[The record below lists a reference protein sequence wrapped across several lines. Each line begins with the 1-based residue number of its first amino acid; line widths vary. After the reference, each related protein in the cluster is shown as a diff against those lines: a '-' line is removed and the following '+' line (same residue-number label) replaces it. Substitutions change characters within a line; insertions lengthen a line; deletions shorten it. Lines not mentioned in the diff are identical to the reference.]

1 MEQQTKRYGISLAV
15 TILCHVGAAL
25 CLGMAG
31 FLFLKP
37 PVSQEPIEIVLNTG
51 EGQAGSGQKAL
62 PSPLEET
69 AEMDQSLST
78 QEEELTA
85 EDVTENFPIMEKQE
99 DPVAEEVFQRATLP
113 DTKASSSASGTEM
126 ATSPSGTGSGSGS
139 GEGDATGQGA
149 GEGGGSGQGQGDG
162 EGSGS
167 QSGVPVTPP
176 SVVSYV
182 EPDYPGRAMLD
193 GTSGVVQVRITV
205 NATGGVD
212 TVSVS
217 GSSGSAALDQA
228 AVDAV
233 YRWTFSPA
241 LDTRGQPMACT
252 IYLPVNFKMR

>member
-15 TILCHVGAAL
+15 TVLCHVGAAL
-25 CLGMAG
+25 WLGMTG

-51 EGQAGSGQKAL
+51 GGQAGGGQKAL
-62 PSPLEET
+62 PSPVEET
-69 AEMDQSLST
+69 AEMDHPSLST
-78 QEEELTA
+78 QEEEPTA
-85 EDVTENFPIMEKQE
+85 EDVTEDFPVMEKQE
-99 DPVAEEVFQRATLP
+99 DPVAEEVFQPATLP

-126 ATSPSGTGSGSGS
+126 AASPSGSGS

-149 GEGGGSGQGQGDG
+149 DGGEGSGQGQGDG

-212 TVSVS
+212 AVSVS
-217 GSSGSAALDQA
+217 GSSGSAALDRA
-228 AVDAV
+228 AVEAV

-241 LDTRGQPMACT
+241 LDTHGQPMACT
-252 IYLPVNFKMR
+252 IYLPVNFKIR